1 MTQDNRSLKI
11 KFFLDNLLLS
21 VITGSKKTADTI
33 DKLPKFEL
41 SRNFLIWQV

>member
-11 KFFLDNLLLS
+11 ELFLDDLLLS
-21 VITGSKKTADTI
+21 VITDSKKTADII